1 LYRVLTVDAFHS
13 REIYPLIIFGAF
25 LSIPRVERAFLGL
38 YYQLFENGDENKL
51 FSVLVLFLI
60 ISAAIK
66 KHSAAIKKQQST
78 P

>member
-38 YYQLFENGDENKL
+38 YYQLFENDENKL